1 MAAVVADT
9 SPLIALHQIGHLH
22 LLERLFGEVLVPPAV
37 AREAAP
43 SLPEPPAWIRTV
55 APTQPIGSEVLRAS
69 LGPGESEALS
79 LALELRADVVV
90 LDDRQARRL
99 ASGLGLSPRARMEVT
114 SWAPIVV
121 LIQEHVITCYACF
134 REGVEPTKRHPG
146 PAPGALE
153 GGQGRGCPTRHL
165 VVGPDGRR
173 VAARGSRRRKLRTGP
188 APHQASS
195 ATGVRPRNPRRT
207 PA

>member
-9 SPLIALHQIGHLH
+9 SPLIALHQIGQLQ

-55 APTQPIGSEVLRAS
+55 TPTQPIGSEVLRAS

-79 LALELRADVVV
+79 LALELRADIVI

-99 ASGLGLSPRARMEVT
+99 ASGLGLHVAGTGGILLRA
-114 SWAPIVV
+114 
-121 LIQEHVITCYACF
+121 
-134 REGVEPTKRHPG
+134 KRAG
-146 PAPGALE
+146 FIPA
-153 GGQGRGCPTRHL
+153 
-165 VVGPDGRR
+165 
-173 VAARGSRRRKLRTGP
+173 
-188 APHQASS
+188 
-195 ATGVRPRNPRRT
+195 VRPLVEQLLAFDFHLSQTIRNEILAAADEAER
-207 PA
+207 